1 MTKANVDGKTAKRK
15 KTQLEK
21 KLQKATAEKE
31 ETEAVVEQLK
41 ASFAD
46 IETKALEVM
55 EEQRKATILLEEKE
69 GGMQE
74 IKVQLCLCEPGKAL
88 GEERR
93 WGEDVESILKEG
105 AHTLT
110 RTHPLTHSLTHSLL
124 SRTRTQEKYESI
136 QQRVQE
142 LKTSLVDDE
151 HELEEVQR
159 SLKDNKAKA
168 RHWRSKL
175 KGLALHA

>member
-110 RTHPLTHSLTHSLL
+110 RTRTLTHPLTHSLTHS
-124 SRTRTQEKYESI
+124 SRARARRRS
-136 QQRVQE
+136 
-142 LKTSLVDDE
+142 TS
-151 HELEEVQR
+151 R
-159 SLKDNKAKA
+159 SSSGC
-168 RHWRSKL
+168 RSSRRRL
-175 KGLALHA
+175 